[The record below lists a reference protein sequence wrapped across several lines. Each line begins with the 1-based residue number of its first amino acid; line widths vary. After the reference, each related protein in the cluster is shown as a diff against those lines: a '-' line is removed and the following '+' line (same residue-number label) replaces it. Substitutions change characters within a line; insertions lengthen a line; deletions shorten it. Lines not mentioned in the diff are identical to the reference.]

1 MNDLRLGWNRG
12 DNRMSVQDKSIQF
25 SAQMK
30 VKWWYWPL
38 LILGSV
44 MVIGGIVCVIVL

>member
-1 MNDLRLGWNRG
+1 
-12 DNRMSVQDKSIQF
+12 MSVQDKSIQS

-30 VKWWYWPL
+30 AKWWYWPL

-44 MVIGGIVCVIVL
+44 MIVGGIVSVIVL